1 MTDGSAVLVTGF
13 GQHVVENTDVS
24 QPENGDGANA
34 SAERGKGMIDS
45 IWPFLYDKKLQ
56 DGNSLNL

>member
-24 QPENGDGANA
+24 QLENEDGADA
-34 SAERGKGMIDS
+34 PPSVAKG
-45 IWPFLYDKKLQ
+45 
-56 DGNSLNL
+56 